1 MKKSIIFFF
10 SIGLMGL
17 STPGYAQQDT
27 SLNPQ
32 YLRIIKSLVKN
43 PRIQHAFNII
53 HDQDAMTLQDHIT
66 LTEIPAPPFAEEKR
80 AAYYAV
86 MLEDIGVDSVW
97 IDSIGNVLALR
108 KGSDGKK
115 TIVLDAH
122 SDTVFPENTD
132 VTVYQNGDTL
142 FAPGVGDDTRGM
154 AMILSVLRAMN
165 EAKIKT
171 KENVLFVAS
180 VGEEG
185 LGDLRGVKYLFREG
199 GPQIDSWISIDG
211 GNLGRVNYKGLGS
224 YRYRVIIKGPGG
236 HSWGAFGLANP
247 HHAQANVIKHFVE
260 AADVYTQSG
269 PKTSYN
275 VGRMGGGTSV
285 NSIPFSSWMEVDI
298 RSLQPSRLDDM
309 EGILKAAVEKGI
321 AEQNEIRREGR
332 PLMYEIEM
340 IGKRPSGELSP
351 QLPLIQRAMAL
362 CEVFEVVAQHTRGS
376 TNSNIPISMGVP
388 AITIGRG
395 GEGAWAH
402 SLLEWWAN
410 KDGYKAI
417 QYALGLL
424 VAEAGISE

>member
-1 MKKSIIFFF
+1 MKRIIICFIVASIVWSHPI
-10 SIGLMGL
+10 IGQ
-17 STPGYAQQDT
+17 SDT
-27 SLNPQ
+27 TLNPQ
-32 YLRIIKSLVKN
+32 YLAVIKSLVKN
-43 PRIQHAFNII
+43 PRIQKAFDII
-53 HDQDAMTLQDHIT
+53 QAQDAQTLKDHIT

-80 AAYYAV
+80 AAYYAQ
-86 MLEDIGVDSVW
+86 MLKEIGVDSVW

-108 KGSDGKK
+108 KGTDGKK

-165 EAKIKT
+165 EAKIQT
-171 KENVLFVAS
+171 KEHVLFVAS

-199 GPQIDSWISIDG
+199 GPKIDTWISIDG
-211 GNLGRVNYKGLGS
+211 GDLGRVNYKGLGS
-224 YRYRVIIKGPGG
+224 YRYRVIIRGPGG

-247 HHAQANVIKHFVE
+247 HHAQANVIRHFVE
-260 AADVYTQSG
+260 AADAYTQTG

-309 EGILKAAVEKGI
+309 EKILKAAVAKGV

-332 PLMYEIEM
+332 PLIYEIEM

-362 CEVFEVVAQHTRGS
+362 CEVFEVAAQHTRGS
-376 TNSNIPISMGVP
+376 TNSNIPISLGVP

-410 KDGYKAI
+410 KDGYLSI

-424 VAEAGISE
+424 VAEAGIDE